1 MFVCMKKTLDEI
13 VQNLATMRFCLPSKL
28 KLHMT
33 REPLDYSL
41 GKKSKRLAL
50 EFSLEKVQDTRP
62 SHSCCLYLLF
72 LETVT
77 YENIGHSNKSISMS
91 VP

>member
-1 MFVCMKKTLDEI
+1 MEVNYKMLVCMKKIQDEI
-13 VQNLATMRFCLPSKL
+13 VQNLATLRFCLSSML

-50 EFSLEKVQDTRP
+50 EFSLEKVQDTSP
-62 SHSCCLYLLF
+62 VITFVYTSYFWKMYL
-72 LETVT
+72 
-77 YENIGHSNKSISMS
+77 
-91 VP
+91 